1 MKKGYETKKYF
12 EAIVT
17 GLTNH
22 FNLQFDN
29 LQTCDEFSINIFLKQ
44 YQILKG
50 CFIVFI
56 VYGFF
61 FSMAYKFLLF
71 YIIQYKRQNRLF

>member
-61 FSMAYKFLLF
+61 F
-71 YIIQYKRQNRLF
+71 